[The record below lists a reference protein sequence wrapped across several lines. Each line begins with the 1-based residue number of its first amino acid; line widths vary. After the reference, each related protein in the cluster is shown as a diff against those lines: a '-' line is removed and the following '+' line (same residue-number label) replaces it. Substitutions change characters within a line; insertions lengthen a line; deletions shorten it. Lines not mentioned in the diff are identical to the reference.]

1 MVDYLQTTV
10 GKFLFKVA
18 VDRYYTNEGIWVL
31 QEGDQCRLGISDF
44 LQQRSGDVAFIEVK
58 PEGTK
63 VSSGDEFVVIETIKV
78 NISLAS
84 PITGTIVTINPLL
97 TTTPEIINQDPFGVG
112 WLVIIKPSDWEFD
125 QKYFLEPNAYFLRMK
140 AQAEE
145 AAR

>member
-1 MVDYLQTTV
+1 MVDYLQTTI
-10 GKFLFKVA
+10 GKFIFKVA

-31 QEGDQCRLGISDF
+31 LEGDQCRLGISDF
-44 LQQRSGDVAFIEVK
+44 FQQRSGDLAFIEIK

-63 VSSGDEFVVIETIKV
+63 VSCGEEFVVIETIKV

-97 TTTPEIINQDPFGVG
+97 ITTPEIINQDPFGAG
-112 WLVIIKPSDWEFD
+112 WLVIIEASDWESD
-125 QKYFLEPNAYFLRMK
+125 QKCLLEPNAYFLRMK

>member
-1 MVDYLQTTV
+1 MVDYLQTTI
-10 GKFLFKVA
+10 GKFIFKVA

-78 NISLAS
+78 TGIVVCQS
-84 PITGTIVTINPLL
+84 PIQKSKTNSRCNRVQLWLNHTPDTLRVTF
-97 TTTPEIINQDPFGVG
+97 Q
-112 WLVIIKPSDWEFD
+112 
-125 QKYFLEPNAYFLRMK
+125 
-140 AQAEE
+140 
-145 AAR
+145 

>member
-1 MVDYLQTTV
+1 MVDYLQTTI
-10 GKFLFKVA
+10 GKLIFKVA

-44 LQQRSGDVAFIEVK
+44 FQQRSGDLAFIEIK

-63 VSSGDEFVVIETIKV
+63 VSCGEEFVVIETIKV

-97 TTTPEIINQDPFGVG
+97 ITTPEIINQDPFGTG
-112 WLVIIKPSDWEFD
+112 WLVIIVASDWESD
-125 QKYFLEPNAYFLRMK
+125 QKCLLEPNAYFLKMK

-145 AAR
+145 ASR

>member
-1 MVDYLQTTV
+1 MVEYLQTTV

-18 VDRYYTNEGIWVL
+18 VDRYYSNDGIWVL
-31 QEGDQCRLGISDF
+31 REGDQCRLGISDF

-97 TTTPEIINQDPFGVG
+97 TTTPEIINQDPFGAG
-112 WLVIIKPSDWEFD
+112 WLVIIKALDWESD
-125 QKYFLEPNAYFLRMK
+125 HKCLLEPNAYFLRMK